1 MGRRPRLPAIA
12 GWLGYAEKAFL
23 VALVAWAVSGLLEVA
38 PAVRLALDLALAAA
52 GAWVSLKWLRR
63 GIRKAIWR
71 LRNRLLVAYVFIAVV
86 PTLLIAVFA
95 YLGGIFLTAQIAV
108 YLVSAGYERRLE
120 QLESAAAGFV
130 RLPARE
136 RGRAWERTR
145 TLFGEG
151 APELGVLMREAGAI
165 TFRRPEDLEAPPDGH
180 AFGRGA
186 VVRRGYLYLWA
197 RSAAGGREVTL
208 LAPLTRTF
216 LSSLAPGI
224 GEVVIVDLGED
235 TVPMRLHSAG
245 PSAPTR
251 RAVLAPPRHRL
262 DVALTWGV
270 PIPVAAWE
278 SPQESASG
286 LLAVRFRP
294 STVLDVVARPQAQ
307 GANLLY
313 WLYLIAGAFL
323 TIEVISLYIGVSI
336 TRTITSAFEAL
347 YEGTE
352 RIRRGEFSHRIE
364 VRGRDQMATVSE
376 SFNRMAEYLERLLEV
391 AKEKERMQ
399 AELEIAREVQRQLYP
414 RNVPRLRTLEL
425 VAQCRPA
432 RMVSGDYYDYQALG
446 DSSAVL
452 AVGDV
457 AGKGIS
463 AALLMATLQAALR
476 THVRA
481 YLEQAAGGSHALST
495 SRLVTE
501 LNRQLFADTAPEKY
515 ATFYFGLY
523 EDASGVLTYTN
534 AGHLP
539 PLVVRRGRV
548 ITLEVNGMVVGA
560 FPAARYG
567 ESRLLLEPGDL
578 LVCYTDGVTETENE
592 YGELFGERRLIEVL
606 LRHAHRPTERVL
618 AAVVEA
624 VEEWTRTPE
633 LQDDLTLLVARR
645 V

>member
-1 MGRRPRLPAIA
+1 
-12 GWLGYAEKAFL
+12 
-23 VALVAWAVSGLLEVA
+23 
-38 PAVRLALDLALAAA
+38 
-52 GAWVSLKWLRR
+52 
-63 GIRKAIWR
+63 
-71 LRNRLLVAYVFIAVV
+71 
-86 PTLLIAVFA
+86 
-95 YLGGIFLTAQIAV
+95 
-108 YLVSAGYERRLE
+108 
-120 QLESAAAGFV
+120 
-130 RLPARE
+130 
-136 RGRAWERTR
+136 
-145 TLFGEG
+145 
-151 APELGVLMREAGAI
+151 
-165 TFRRPEDLEAPPDGH
+165 
-180 AFGRGA
+180 
-186 VVRRGYLYLWA
+186 
-197 RSAAGGREVTL
+197 
-208 LAPLTRTF
+208 
-216 LSSLAPGI
+216 
-224 GEVVIVDLGED
+224 
-235 TVPMRLHSAG
+235 
-245 PSAPTR
+245 
-251 RAVLAPPRHRL
+251 VLAPPRHRL

>member
-1 MGRRPRLPAIA
+1 MGLGPRFAALPR
-12 GWLGYAEKAFL
+12 WLGRAEKVFL
-23 VALVAWAVSGLLEVA
+23 LALAAWAVSGPLEVA
-38 PAVRLALDLALAAA
+38 AVTRLVLSLALVAT
-52 GAWVSLKWLRR
+52 GGWVALKWLRR
-63 GIRKAIWR
+63 GLRKAIWR
-71 LRNRLLVAYVFIAVV
+71 LRNRLLVAYLFIAVV

-108 YLVSAGYERRLE
+108 YLVSTAFERRLE
-120 QLESAAAGFV
+120 ELESAAAGFA

-136 RGRAWERTR
+136 RERAWERIR

-151 APELGVLMREAGAI
+151 WPELHVLVRERGEI
-165 TFRRPEDLEAPPDGH
+165 VFRSPADLEAPPERH
-180 AFGRGA
+180 AQSRGA
-186 VVRRGYLYLWA
+186 VVRQGYLHLWA
-197 RSAAGGREVTL
+197 RAAAGDREVAL
-208 LAPLTRTF
+208 LAPLTRGF
-216 LSSLAPGI
+216 LAALAPGL
-224 GEVVIVDLGED
+224 GEVVIVDIGEEAI
-235 TVPMRLHSAG
+235 PMRLHSA
-245 PSAPTR
+245 APATSR
-251 RAVLAPPRHRL
+251 RASLAPPRHRL

-270 PIPVAAWE
+270 PIPVAVWE
-278 SPQESASG
+278 APGRNAGG

-323 TIEVISLYIGVSI
+323 VVEAVSLYIGVSI

-347 YEGTE
+347 YEGTQ
-352 RIRRGEFSHRIE
+352 RIRRGDFSHRIE

-376 SFNRMAEYLERLLEV
+376 SFNRMTENLERLLEV

-414 RNVPRLRTLEL
+414 RSVPRLRSLEL

-432 RMVSGDYYDYQALG
+432 RMVSGDYYDYQAAG

-452 AVGDV
+452 AIGDV

-481 YLEQAAGGSHALST
+481 CLERASGGLHAVST

-515 ATFYFGLY
+515 ATFYFGVY
-523 EDASGVLTYTN
+523 EDSSGLLTYTN

-539 PLVVRRGRV
+539 PLVARRGKV
-548 ITLEVNGMVVGA
+548 LTLEVNGMVVGA
-560 FPAARYG
+560 FPAARYT

-592 YGELFGERRLIEVL
+592 YGELFGEHRLIEVL
-606 LRHAHRPTERVL
+606 LRHAHRPPEKIL

-624 VEEWTRTPE
+624 VEEWTRSPE

-645 V
+645 I

>member
-1 MGRRPRLPAIA
+1 MGRRPRLPALA
-12 GWLGYAEKAFL
+12 PWLGRAEKAFL
-23 VALVAWAVSGLLEVA
+23 VALVAWAVSGPLEVA
-38 PAVRLALDLALAAA
+38 AVTRLVLSLVLI
-52 GAWVSLKWLRR
+52 GTGGWVTLKWLRR
-63 GIRKAIWR
+63 AIRKAIWR
-71 LRNRLLVAYVFIAVV
+71 LRNRLLVAYLFIAVV

-108 YLVSAGYERRLE
+108 YLVSTEFERRLE
-120 QLESAAAGFV
+120 ELQSAAAG
-130 RLPARE
+130 LAGLAPPERE
-136 RGRAWERTR
+136 RAWERIR
-145 TLFGEG
+145 SLFGEG
-151 APELGVLMREAGAI
+151 RPELQVVVRERGEI
-165 TFRRPEDLEAPPDGH
+165 VFRSPADLPAPPERH
-180 AFGRGA
+180 AETRGA
-186 VVRRGYLYLWA
+186 VVRQGYLHLWA
-197 RSAAGGREVTL
+197 RAAVGQREVTL
-208 LAPLTRTF
+208 LAPLTRGF
-216 LSSLAPGI
+216 LSALAPGL
-224 GEVVIVDLGED
+224 GEVVIVDIGEEA
-235 TVPMRLHSAG
+235 VPMRLYSAG
-245 PSAPTR
+245 QGASGR
-251 RAVLAPPRHRL
+251 RASLAPPRHRL

-270 PIPVAAWE
+270 PIPVAVWE
-278 SPQESASG
+278 APGRNASG

-323 TIEVISLYIGVSI
+323 AVEAISLYIGVSI

-352 RIRRGEFSHRIE
+352 RIRRGDFSHRIE
-364 VRGRDQMATVSE
+364 VRGHDQMATVSE
-376 SFNRMAEYLERLLEV
+376 SFNRMTENLERLLEV
-391 AKEKERMQ
+391 AKEKQRMQ

-414 RNVPRLRTLEL
+414 RSVPRLRTLEL

-432 RMVSGDYYDYQALG
+432 RMVSGDYYDYQAVG

-452 AVGDV
+452 AIGDV

-481 YLEQAAGGSHALST
+481 CLERAAGGVDAVST
-495 SRLVTE
+495 SRVVTE
-501 LNRQLFADTAPEKY
+501 LNQQLYADTAPEKY
-515 ATFYFGLY
+515 ATFYFGVY
-523 EDASGVLTYTN
+523 DEPGSVLTYTN

-539 PLVVRRGRV
+539 PLVVRRGKV
-548 ITLEVNGMVVGA
+548 LTLEVNGMVVGA
-560 FPAARYG
+560 FPAARYS
-567 ESRLLLEPGDL
+567 ESRLELEPGDL

-592 YGELFGERRLIEVL
+592 YGELFGEQRLIEVL
-606 LRHAHRPTERVL
+606 LRHAHRPPERVL

-624 VEEWTRTPE
+624 VEAWTRSPE